1 MNYKLLGKAMS
12 FMFLPTLGV
21 LIILLVGFFDP
32 IAMWLFIK
40 SNDGWAVFTRVVLL
54 IAEIALIT
62 SLYFH
67 YLEDYKKQNIA
78 QEEKKVIIKDNINKY
93 ESITAFVNGSFDS
106 DSRWLSYKGW
116 NNNITILEKI
126 N

>member
-32 IAMWLFIK
+32 IAMWIFIK

-78 QEEKKVIIKDNINKY
+78 QEKEKVIIKDNINRY
-93 ESITAFVNGSFDS
+93 ESLNAFVNGSNDS
-106 DSRWLSYKGW
+106 DNRWMSYKGW
-116 NNNITILEKI
+116 NNNITIIEKI

>member
-1 MNYKLLGKAMS
+1 
-12 FMFLPTLGV
+12 
-21 LIILLVGFFDP
+21 
-32 IAMWLFIK
+32 MWVFIK

-62 SLYFH
+62 TLYFN
-67 YLEDYKKQNIA
+67 YLEDYKKQNMA
-78 QEEKKVIIKDNINKY
+78 QEKEKVIIKDNINKY
-93 ESITAFVNGSFDS
+93 ESIPAFVNGSFDS

>member
-12 FMFLPTLGV
+12 FMFLPTLGI

-32 IAMWLFIK
+32 IAMWIFIK

-67 YLEDYKKQNIA
+67 YLEDYKKQNIT
-78 QEEKKVIIKDNINKY
+78 QEEKKVIIKIGIDLRFSFFMSFESRKIIMMFNK
-93 ESITAFVNGSFDS
+93 
-106 DSRWLSYKGW
+106 
-116 NNNITILEKI
+116 
-126 N
+126 